1 MAISIKKRDGESAS
15 SLIYRFSKR
24 VQQSGVL
31 KEARARRF
39 NKRTPNKR
47 GRRVSALHR
56 ERRQA
61 EIRQKRKLGI
71 F

>member
-1 MAISIKKRDGESAS
+1 MAISIKKRDGESVS
-15 SLIYRFSKR
+15 SLIYRFGKR

-39 NKRTPNKR
+39 NKRIANKR
-47 GRRVSALHR
+47 GRRVSALKR
-56 ERRQA
+56 ERKQT
-61 EIRQKRKLGI
+61 EIRRQRKLGI